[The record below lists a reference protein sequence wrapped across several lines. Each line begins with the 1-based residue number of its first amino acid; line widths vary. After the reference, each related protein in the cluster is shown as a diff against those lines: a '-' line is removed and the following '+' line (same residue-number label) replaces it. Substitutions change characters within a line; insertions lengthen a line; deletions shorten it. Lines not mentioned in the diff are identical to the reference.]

1 MSDNFHDQAG
11 INYEL
16 LVEDSLRNV
25 VRGALM
31 IAEHAGL
38 PGESHFF
45 ITFKTDH
52 PGVEMN
58 KGLVKGDEKEL
69 TIVIQHQYW
78 DLEVKDSHF
87 SVTLSFSGNPET
99 LVIPFAA
106 VSQFTDP
113 SVGFGL
119 QFGVMDDDESDN
131 DSADIKAIDQKG
143 DDGPKT
149 GKENPADGTDDSA
162 EIVSLDSFRNRP
174 KSD

>member
-58 KGLVKGDEKEL
+58 NGLVKGADKEL

-78 DLEVKDSHF
+78 DLEVKDTHF

-106 VSQFTDP
+106 ISQFTDP

-119 QFGVMDDDESDN
+119 QFGVMEDDESDN
-131 DSADIKAIDQKG
+131 DSADIKALDQKG
-143 DDGPKT
+143 DSADES
-149 GKENPADGTDDSA
+149 GKANPSDDTDDTA